1 MEFLKLVAKDIYQ
14 KQEQGEQFTL
24 IFPNARSIKYFKRYY
39 AQLIDSPQVISLVP
53 WQSFLDR
60 SLGMEQAS
68 HIELIFLLYKSFRKI
83 LGSRENFKDYTLD
96 KFFSLGE
103 TILSDFNEVD
113 NYLIDPQKI
122 FVNIADLETLWT
134 TDYLTDEQKEAI
146 ERLWSHYKGENLS
159 FFKELFAAMFDIYKD
174 FRSRLAEKKIVYTGL
189 RNRLIVE
196 RLHSGED
203 LFKDIPRPAF
213 VGFYALS
220 ASEREIMK
228 FLQKNH
234 NALFYWD
241 LDKAYYEDPLHE
253 AGLFLRKNI
262 KDFPNEL
269 DSSNFDNLLQEKNL
283 KIVSAPQNVA
293 QAKAIPWV
301 LRDLG
306 INGDN
311 KYKLAST
318 VIVLLDESMLFP
330 VLYSLPEYVD
340 NVNITLQFPFYLTS
354 LYAFFDKWI
363 YLLRQF
369 IVVSKVY
376 YKDFLQLIKTE
387 IARKYFPDFVESFS
401 KKLAEKQILSIQELD
416 LKDVSGAEDLFLF
429 NKENAS
435 LLLEHIRNVIFQMLK
450 KADDFDREYL
460 YYVYNQLGGL
470 ISDVESFDEAI
481 DVLMSL
487 HLLSQILYSVRVP
500 FQGESEEAL
509 QIMTIMET
517 RNLDFENV
525 IIVGMNEGVF
535 PKITRG
541 HSFFSEFIRRAYG
554 LPVISYRDALYS
566 YIFYRLIQRAS
577 NVYLIYNSVPS
588 QGVEGPSRY
597 LLQLEKDTNLISQHI
612 VFTDEITI
620 PGVGEVFQLPVLEYR
635 PEYISVS
642 AINDYIECPRRFFYK
657 HIIKLPEPQDLD
669 LQEFDHALLGTM
681 VHSVLEKIYS
691 TIARR
696 NNHII
701 DAENLNAELQKIDQY
716 IDEFIDQ
723 NKDTAGMDFYSGV
736 NKLKLQVVKD
746 YVRKVIKFDL
756 DTYVPFEIIS
766 LEKDKLSD
774 RRSGYSVEFSVTED
788 FSLSLYGIFDR
799 VDKKDFNG
807 VEVIRICDYKTGKK
821 ETKFRTVEELF
832 GEQPNSSVFQLLFYK
847 YMVKGIKDFSNKV
860 VVPFLYSIP
869 RLLDSGYTGYLTTGR
884 KNIYHHE
891 NIIELDEIIMPDFET
906 RLKDLLRKIIFEDK
920 EFPKTE
926 DSTRCTYCPYKDLC
940 GIS

>member
-1 MEFLKLVAKDIYQ
+1 MEFLKLVAKDIYH
-14 KQEQGEQFTL
+14 KQGQGEQFTL
-24 IFPNARSIKYFKRYY
+24 IFPNARSIKYFKRHY

-53 WQSFLDR
+53 WQNFLD
-60 SLGMEQAS
+60 SALGMDQGS
-68 HIELIFLLYKSFRKI
+68 HLALIFQLYKSFRKV
-83 LGSRENFKDYTLD
+83 LGNRDNFKDYTLD

-113 NYLIDPQKI
+113 NYLIDPQNI

-159 FFKELFAAMFDIYKD
+159 FFKELFAAMFDIYMD
-174 FRSRLAEKKIVYTGL
+174 FRSRLAEKKIVYSGL

-228 FLQKNH
+228 FLKQNH

-241 LDKAYYEDPLHE
+241 MDKAYYEDPLHE

-262 KDFPNEL
+262 KNFPNGL
-269 DSSNFDNLLQEKNL
+269 DYENFDNLLKDKNL
-283 KIVSAPQNVA
+283 KIISAPQNVA

-301 LRDLG
+301 FKDMG
-306 INGDN
+306 INREN
-311 KYKLAST
+311 KEKLAST

-330 VLYSLPEYVD
+330 VLYSLPDYADEI
-340 NVNITLQFPFYLTS
+340 NITLQFPFYLTS
-354 LYAFFDKWI
+354 LYSFFDKWI
-363 YLLRQF
+363 YLIRQL
-369 IVVSKVY
+369 IVSSKVY

-387 IARKYFPDFVESFS
+387 IARKYFPDFVNGFANVLEHR
-401 KKLAEKQILSIQELD
+401 QILSIQVQD
-416 LKDVSGAEDLFLF
+416 LKDIPQADMLFVF
-429 NKENAS
+429 EKKNAGF
-435 LLLEHIRNVIFQMLK
+435 LLEHVRKLIFWMLK

-460 YYVYNQLGGL
+460 YYVYNQLGEL
-470 ISDVESFDEAI
+470 ISDMEEFDENI
-481 DVLMSL
+481 DVLMAL

-500 FQGESEEAL
+500 FQGESVEAL

-525 IIVGMNEGVF
+525 IILGMNEGVF
-535 PKITRG
+535 PKMSRS

-554 LPVISYRDALYS
+554 LPVMSYRDALYS

-597 LLQLEKDTNLISQHI
+597 LLQLEKETNLISQHI

-620 PGVGEVFQLPVLEYR
+620 PAVEETFPLPEHDYR
-635 PEYISVS
+635 PDYISVS

-657 HIIKLPEPQDLD
+657 HIVKLPEPQQMDL
-669 LQEFDHALLGTM
+669 LEFDHALLGSM
-681 VHSVLEKIYS
+681 VHNVLEKIYS

-701 DAENLNAELQKIDQY
+701 DAENLKAELGKIDQY
-716 IDEFIDQ
+716 IKAFIEQ
-723 NKDTAGMDFYSGV
+723 NEDVAGMDFFSGV
-736 NKLKLQVVKD
+736 NKIKLQVVKD
-746 YVRKVIKFDL
+746 YVRKVIEFDINA
-756 DTYVPFEIIS
+756 YVPFEIIS

-774 RRSGYSVEFSVTED
+774 RNSGYSVKFPVTED
-788 FSLSLYGIFDR
+788 FSLSLYGILDR
-799 VDKKDFNG
+799 VDKKLIDN
-807 VEVIRICDYKTGKK
+807 VEVIRICDYKTGRK
-821 ETKFRTVEELF
+821 ETRFGSVEELF
-832 GEQPNSSVFQLLFYK
+832 GEKPNSPVFQLLFYK
-847 YMVKGIKDFSNKV
+847 YMVKDLKEFSDKI
-860 VVPFLYSIP
+860 VVPYLYSIP
-869 RLLDSGYTGYLTTGR
+869 RLLERGYTGYLTTGR
-884 KNIYHHE
+884 NNIYDHG
-891 NIIELDEIIMPDFET
+891 NIAELDEVIMPDFEV

-920 EFPKTE
+920 EFAKT
-926 DSTRCTYCPYKDLC
+926 DDATRCTYCPYKELC
-940 GIS
+940 GI